1 MKRIKILDVYDIY
14 KVYATTQN
22 DKALES
28 LGGIRRAVFN
38 AVYLILK
45 KGS

>member
-1 MKRIKILDVYDIY
+1 MIRIKIRDVYDIY

-22 DKALES
+22 DKALKS
-28 LGGIRRAVFN
+28 LGGTGRAVFN